1 VDADP
6 CGRIGRAIQESGTP
20 LLDNRVLEVR
30 GHNVRLHVGGVD
42 DVWMGRPNLD
52 AVLARLPDAGNSAA
66 ILLAHEPDFAEVP
79 SRTGRFDLQLSGHS
93 HGGQVRLPF
102 VGAPKLPPRV
112 RFLCRPEITAFS
124 LYPR

>member
-1 VDADP
+1 VELQAQPATVDADP

-66 ILLAHEPDFAEVP
+66 ILLAHEPSARRSCRRASGSCADRRSPLSPCTRGKMRCP
-79 SRTGRFDLQLSGHS
+79 SHAGVLHFPG
-93 HGGQVRLPF
+93 
-102 VGAPKLPPRV
+102 
-112 RFLCRPEITAFS
+112 
-124 LYPR
+124 